1 MVKENT
7 QAIISCQNIYKIFG
21 SSAGEINSMSGGKV
35 DQAFLDNNGLV
46 AAVND
51 VSLDVYPGEML
62 VVMGL
67 SGSGKSTLI
76 RCMSRLLETT
86 SGSIDIEGRDL
97 LSMGEKELIQLR
109 RHKMGM
115 VFQNFALLPHKT
127 VLENIAFPL
136 QMRGMKKE

>member
-1 MVKENT
+1 
-7 QAIISCQNIYKIFG
+7 
-21 SSAGEINSMSGGKV
+21 MSGGKV
-35 DQAFLDNNGLV
+35 DQECLEDNGLV
-46 AAVND
+46 ATVND

-76 RCMSRLLETT
+76 RCMSRLIEIT
-86 SGSIDIEGRDL
+86 SGSIEIEGQNL
-97 LSMGEKELIQLR
+97 LSMSDKELIELR

-127 VLENIAFPL
+127 ALENIAFPL
-136 QMRGMKKE
+136 QMRGMKIEIRY